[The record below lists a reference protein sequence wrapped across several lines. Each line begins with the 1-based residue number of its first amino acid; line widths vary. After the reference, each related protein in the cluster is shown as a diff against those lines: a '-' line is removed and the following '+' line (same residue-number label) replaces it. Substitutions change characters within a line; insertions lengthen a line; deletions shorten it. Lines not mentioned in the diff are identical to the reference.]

1 MERRIKGYKRRLMT
15 GCRQGE
21 PSVTTKGQHKG
32 DSSDAM
38 GFHGDQPSLGMI
50 LRHIRAKSCLATC
63 AVPVPGQ
70 GTSPLIR
77 QRESHATSDVAKA
90 PRS

>member
-32 DSSDAM
+32 DSSDGIFLYLDCSSNYTNIHM
-38 GFHGDQPSLGMI
+38 
-50 LRHIRAKSCLATC
+50 
-63 AVPVPGQ
+63 
-70 GTSPLIR
+70 
-77 QRESHATSDVAKA
+77 
-90 PRS
+90 